1 MNTPQ
6 LRALLDSGKATSKS
20 GLGVYKTRKASRVAE
35 ATHARPAAAP
45 VPLVIF
51 EQDSRLGRDQKVVIT
66 VKTTFQWYKNLRQV
80 EQQQRPRSDV
90 FGRDRARQYVHG
102 VVAAISLA
110 HDRID
115 WSLTRSDWAF
125 SAIEPYA
132 VDVHGDM
139 MALSGGNYLRLIDLN
154 TGEETAC
161 RHPWLS
167 QAHSVQF
174 SADGKRLL
182 AASTGFDAVLEFFTN
197 SGKVSWEWFAWDHGI
212 DRSMLGHYLVRDR
225 EKKDAL
231 AALGK
236 KVMLVDDPSLFE
248 FGIATRVIPAHLNS
262 ARYDKDGRI
271 LVSMFH
277 QGTGVIIDPVT
288 GKAEEIVSG
297 LVNPHK
303 LARCRRGGY
312 FISDTRRGH
321 LVLLDKSHRRVEEIA
336 LPGLPGVE
344 RSPILSEFLQ
354 NATELE
360 EDLFACVDIHRN
372 SIWLVD
378 VERRKYRGIKFPREW
393 SVHDIVS
400 LKPQQLTRIGRLV
413 GKAFGKVEART
424 NEQGKMIRHFSPGGG
439 EIATLN
445 LDAQGRA
452 IGFDVEM

>member
-1 MNTPQ
+1 VNTPQ
-6 LRALLDSGKATSKS
+6 VKAPFDGGKVTKKS
-20 GLGVYKTRKASRVAE
+20 GLGVYETRKASTIVE
-35 ATHARPAAAP
+35 ATHTRAGASP

-51 EQDSRLGRDQKVVIT
+51 EQDSMLGRDLKVVIT
-66 VKTTFQWYKNLRQV
+66 VKTTFQCYKNLRQI
-80 EQQQRPRSDV
+80 EQQQRPRSEV
-90 FGRDRARQYVHG
+90 FGRERARQYVHG

-132 VDVHGDM
+132 VDVHRDM
-139 MALSGGNYLRLIDLN
+139 MALSGGDYLTIIDLN
-154 TGEETAC
+154 TGKETPC

-182 AASTGFDAVLEFFTN
+182 AASTGFDAVLEFFTS

-212 DRSMLGHYLVRDR
+212 DRSMLGHYMVRER
-225 EKKDAL
+225 EKQDSL
-231 AALGK
+231 TALGK
-236 KVMLVDDPSLFE
+236 KVMLVDAPALFE
-248 FGIATRVIPAHLNS
+248 YGVATRLIPAHLNS

-271 LVSMFH
+271 LVSLFH
-277 QGTGVIIDPVT
+277 QGTGVIIDRVT
-288 GKAEEIVSG
+288 GKVEEIVSG

-303 LARCRRGGY
+303 LARRRRGGY

-321 LVLLDKSHRRVEEIA
+321 LVLLDESRRRVEEIA

-378 VERRKYRGIKFPREW
+378 VKRRRYRGIKFPREW
-393 SVHDIVS
+393 SVHDVVS
-400 LKPQQLTRIGRLV
+400 LKPEQLTRIGKLV
-413 GKAFGKVEART
+413 GKVFGKVEACAT
-424 NEQGKMIRHFSPGGG
+424 EQGKVIRHYSPGGG